1 MWHCWT
7 AALAC
12 VLLLD
17 CSGAVGGD
25 PRGQISLA
33 RVDGF
38 ADAPTPW
45 VLMDWRARAASLD
58 NYLASASAL
67 DSGFVWW
74 TAANP
79 TPLLPPGATTMAISS
94 YANATQF
101 KPGSSEGLPVMGAV
115 LGAAVA
121 RVGLQWHNVTRAE
134 AATLKYV
141 SSAGIFRD
149 FPNAATGGSF
159 WYDVAP
165 SIFAASLSDLFPES
179 RPLRNLTRH
188 SIRKWVTAAETM
200 RYNFTHTAYSF
211 ATSSPVNNG
220 KWLEADAAAGISWLA
235 FMGSR
240 ASSGADAARQLRCAR
255 KSTEALEAMS
265 WNPLYEMQLPFGA
278 LTAARLNAE
287 AGGSFD
293 VRKLLNWSLTPNEPL
308 GNQLPGAPRGV
319 TRSGWGAVSGR
330 WGGKTVDGLIGSSL
344 DGGGYAFFGNTAW
357 FFAALGPLPRYDYRF
372 ADALGKYLT
381 AVTINARLF
390 YPDQLGE
397 RQSGPIDWE
406 QDPENVIPYEGL
418 RKCDYSRPAGRCLHG
433 EAWGPFGTGQ
443 NCGDAG
449 VAAGSG
455 KCRPVP
461 TVPYQSATD
470 RGFYGGNYIGL
481 IGGAVTSTSA
491 PRVLQFDL
499 NANDRFAGPSSFPTV
514 LIFNSMST
522 TQTVRLNAS
531 AAQAAFG
538 AGAAVDIYETT
549 TDKVIVTNGSLAVG
563 VEVEVPAGQA
573 IIAVACP
580 ARSIFV
586 RSTDGT
592 VSVPDKATGKATI
605 VRFRVPAKTDDD
617 DGGGGIDGGGGTDD
631 NGEMGGIGRVAVDV
645 SASGNFS
652 VVVDGDTWLAGLQPA
667 VHVEGAWWALKSS
680 AAPEI
685 TSGSDGI
692 GRFSANT
699 FSLMAGR
706 SKVEFVFR
714 QYEDGQ
720 TVVFSV
726 RFPDGADGTRTT
738 ASATAC
744 KNCEWPTAANNF
756 TGCLGTG
763 QGTQCVIEPA
773 TRFPAFSL
781 SEGRLPELGFKTWEF
796 TFGVSHSSGH
806 SSSTGDATEAAF
818 GSTVRR
824 NGNRD
829 IDPAGGAPVVLFEE
843 HDGATLTYGPL
854 DNFMSVVGSV
864 GSGVEWATGVGGEVD
879 SLPAG
884 FELSTLLHLSP
895 TGITDSVL
903 GWGATLRR
911 YHNTSR
917 NVDDDV
923 GLTRLGYWTD
933 NGAYFMLFDWQ
944 FAYPTLYP
952 ALIPTSKQFDRA
964 GGMAERALKLM
975 SDTFRDLGVPI
986 GYYQLDAWWYQ
997 MPCSCAGRCCGATG
1011 AGAPRCEKSSDSC
1024 ILDFTANQTYFP
1036 SGLANLSE
1044 YIGAGFN
1051 LYHHL
1056 FCVGNA
1062 YEARGYRFDNEYVVP
1077 EQSRKFYERLFAQGK
1092 AQKQVAFEIDYL
1104 SRYAG
1109 IPSQRSSLTGAS
1121 QWLKGMADA
1130 AAEAHLPIQYCMQ
1143 YPRHI
1148 LESALHPAVTQ
1159 ARAST
1164 DYDSP
1169 LNFFDFGH
1177 IALLNVALDLSPS
1190 KDNFR
1195 TQLCTECNFGSR
1207 TNVEMEAML
1216 ACHSRGPVGI
1226 SDGPGQTD
1234 VSLVRRMITSKTGT
1248 ILRPSRSMFAIDAHY
1263 AVNASRRPDGEVW
1276 SSHTLLNYSVA
1287 SESGESS
1294 ASAVQP
1300 VTHYHFMTHF
1310 ILAVGNQDS
1319 SGAGY
1324 TLQRSDLKL
1333 SPHAPY
1339 LVRRFSTDPA
1349 NGCTEKAPAS
1359 LCASTWLSTGSGGA
1373 PHLVL
1378 ERQNQS
1384 DAQAWSNASRPFTH
1398 ELWGVYPVLGDGFVL
1413 LGELDKFVGV
1423 SETRFGAIALEG
1435 GNMLVAVR
1443 GDPGEVVTVTAAVPR
1458 RPPPTAA
1465 RADDEASSAVSAAA
1479 AVATRNCSSSAFEND
1494 TDFGGHDL
1502 VNFPGF
1508 TTAAA
1513 CCSNCTGTPN
1523 CTAWTW
1529 AGPHPAAG
1537 PPNYCWLKTSAANRG
1552 TIIGHTSGV
1561 PGGRRPGPPPPP
1573 PPPAPH
1579 DGYSCAAGVCT
1590 QVPGGGAFNNSV
1602 CDHQC
1607 HVAPPPPPP
1616 RPPGPLGT
1624 DLALRVL
1631 SVLIP
1636 QVGTATLKFEPAA

>member
-1 MWHCWT
+1 MRHCWA

-12 VLLLD
+12 GLLVET
-17 CSGAVGGD
+17 SFGGGHS
-25 PRGQISLA
+25 RGQIRLS

-45 VLMDWRARAASLD
+45 VLMDWRARAGALD
-58 NYLASASAL
+58 NYLASSAAHE
-67 DSGFVWW
+67 SGFVWW

-79 TPLLPPGATTMAISS
+79 TPLLPRGATTMAISS
-94 YANATQF
+94 YANSTQF

-121 RVGLQWHNVTRAE
+121 RVGLQRHNTTRAE

-141 SSAGIFRD
+141 SPAGIFRD

-179 RPLRNLTRH
+179 RPLRNLTHH
-188 SIRKWVTAAETM
+188 SINRWVAAAETM

-211 ATSSPVNNG
+211 ATSRPVNNG

-240 ASSGADAARQLRCAR
+240 ASSGADAARQLHCAR
-255 KSTEALEAMS
+255 KSMEALEAMS

-287 AGGSFD
+287 VGGNFD

-308 GNQLPGAPRGV
+308 GNQLPDAPHGV

-330 WGGKTVDGLIGSSL
+330 WGGKTVDGLIGSSI

-357 FFAALGPLPRYDYRF
+357 FFAALAPLPRYDYRF

-381 AVTINARLF
+381 AVAVNARLF
-390 YPDQLGE
+390 YPDHLGE
-397 RQSGPIDWE
+397 RQSGPINWRE
-406 QDPENVIPYEGL
+406 DPQNVIPYEGL
-418 RKCDYSRPAGRCLHG
+418 RKCDYSRPAGKCLHG
-433 EAWGPFGTGQ
+433 EAFGPFGTGQ

-449 VAAGSG
+449 VVAGSG

-461 TVPYQSATD
+461 TVPFQPATD

-481 IGGAVTSTSA
+481 IGGAVTSTSV

-499 NANDRFAGPSSFPTV
+499 NANDRFSGPSFPTA
-514 LIFNSMST
+514 LLFNSMNT

-538 AGAAVDIYETT
+538 KGGSVDIYETT
-549 TDKVIVTNGSLAVG
+549 TDRIIITNASLSVG

-573 IIAVACP
+573 IIAVVCP
-580 ARSIFV
+580 ASSTFV
-586 RSTDGT
+586 HSTDGT
-592 VSVPDKATGKATI
+592 VSVPDKATGKATV

-617 DGGGGIDGGGGTDD
+617 GDDDDDDSGSGFIDDS
-631 NGEMGGIGRVAVDV
+631 EEVGGIGRIGVDI

-652 VVVDGDTWLAGLQPA
+652 VVVDGDTWLVGLHPA
-667 VHVEGAWWALKSS
+667 VHVEGSWWALNSS
-680 AAPEI
+680 AAPET

-692 GRFSANT
+692 GQFSAKT
-699 FSLMAGR
+699 FSLTAGK
-706 SKVEFVFR
+706 SKVEFAFR
-714 QYEDGQ
+714 QYEDGK

-726 RFPDGADGTRTT
+726 RFPDGANGTRTT
-738 ASATAC
+738 DSATAC
-744 KNCEWPTAANNF
+744 KNCVWPVAANNW
-756 TGCLGTG
+756 TGCLGTS
-763 QGTQCVIEPA
+763 QGTQCVIEPT

-843 HDGATLTYGPL
+843 HDGTAITYGPL
-854 DNFMSVVGSV
+854 DNFMSIVGSV
-864 GSGVEWATGVGGEVD
+864 DSGVEWATGVGGEVD

-884 FELSTLLHLSP
+884 FELSTLLHLSLG
-895 TGITDSVL
+895 GITESVL
-903 GWGATLRR
+903 GWGAALRR

-944 FAYPTLYP
+944 FAYPSLYP
-952 ALIPTSKQFDRA
+952 SLVPTSKQFDRA

-975 SDTFRDLGVPI
+975 SEIFRDLSVPI
-986 GYYQLDAWWYQ
+986 GYYQLDAWWYK

-1011 AGAPRCEKSSDSC
+1011 TGAPTCEKSSDSC
-1024 ILDFTANQTYFP
+1024 ILDFVANDTYFP

-1044 YIGAGFN
+1044 YVGAGFN

-1056 FCVGNA
+1056 FCAGNA

-1077 EQSRKFYERLFAQGK
+1077 EQSKQFYKEIFGQGK

-1104 SRYAG
+1104 SRYAA

-1148 LESALHPAVTQ
+1148 LESALHPSVTQ

-1177 IALLNVALDLSPS
+1177 IALLHVALDLSPS

-1263 AVNASRRPDGEVW
+1263 ARNASRRPDGEVW
-1276 SSHTLLNYSVA
+1276 SSHTLLNYSIA
-1287 SESGESS
+1287 GESSESS
-1294 ASAVQP
+1294 ASTRTAVQP
-1300 VTHYHFMTHF
+1300 VMTHF
-1310 ILAVGNQDS
+1310 ILAVGNKDS

-1324 TLQRSDLKL
+1324 TLQRGDLKL

-1339 LVRRFSTDPA
+1339 LVRRFSMDSA

-1359 LCASTWLSTGSGGA
+1359 LCTTTWLSTGSGA
-1373 PHLVL
+1373 PHLAL
-1378 ERQNQS
+1378 QQQNQS

-1398 ELWGVYPVLGDGFVL
+1398 ELWGVYPVLGDGYVL

-1423 SETRFGAIALEG
+1423 SETRFGSIALEG

-1458 RPPPTAA
+1458 RRPAA
-1465 RADDEASSAVSAAA
+1465 HVNDGAGAGSTAA
-1479 AVATRNCSSSAFEND
+1479 AVVASNCSSTFEND
-1494 TDFGGHDL
+1494 TDFGGNDL

-1508 TTAAA
+1508 YEATA
-1513 CCSNCTGTPN
+1513 CCANCTGTPN
-1523 CTAWTW
+1523 CTSWTW
-1529 AGPHPAAG
+1529 AGPHPSAG

-1552 TIIGHTSGV
+1552 TIVGHTSGV
-1561 PGGRRPGPPPPP
+1561 LGGRRPGPPPSPPTPPSPP
-1573 PPPAPH
+1573 PPCNS
-1579 DGYSCAAGVCT
+1579 YSCAAGVCT
-1590 QVPGGGAFNNSV
+1590 QVPGGGGAFNNSV
-1602 CDHQC
+1602 CNHQC
-1607 HVAPPPPPP
+1607 HVAPPPSPP
-1616 RPPGPLGT
+1616 RPPSGPLGT
-1624 DLALRVL
+1624 DLELRVS
-1631 SVLIP
+1631 SVVIP
-1636 QVGTATLKFEPAA
+1636 QAGMTILKFEPSA